1 VHVRTASHTRG
12 HVFVVMLSYLIIA
25 ELARCWHDLDVTVN
39 EGIKQLDTICATQ
52 LLVKGKVS
60 CHQIPRPRPF
70 LSQLLEAAQVNLP
83 AVLPS
88 RGVTVTT

>member
-1 VHVRTASHTRG
+1 
-12 HVFVVMLSYLIIA
+12 MLSYLIIA
-25 ELARCWHDLDVTVN
+25 ELAHCWRGLDVTVN

-70 LSQLLEAAQVNLP
+70 LNRLLEAAQVNLLR
-83 AVLPS
+83 VLPS
-88 RGVTVTT
+88 KGVTVTSKKKLTSRRKKR